1 VKREQRDEINA
12 VTQKPAAE
20 KVDLYNSAYG
30 NYGAEVYRQ
39 IRVETY
45 GEDLGQTSW
54 VTTDESAEIMRLL
67 ALTRDSHVLEIGSG
81 SGRYALQVASTTG
94 CRVLGVDIN
103 EPGVQNANQLAVAEN
118 VAERVKFEKCDATQ
132 PLRFSDASFDAVF
145 SNDVLCHISGRDK
158 LLRELRRVLKPGGRL
173 LFSDALVIGGV
184 ISHQEIAARSSIG
197 YFLFSPPGENERM
210 LREVGFVVVEAR
222 DTTANAS
229 QISKRWHDA
238 RAKRAEALT
247 RIEGQEN
254 FEGLQRFLSTVHRL
268 TSERRLRRLLYCAEQ
283 PC

>member
-1 VKREQRDEINA
+1 MKREQRDEIKA
-12 VTQKPAAE
+12 MTQKPAAE

-67 ALTRDSHVLEIGSG
+67 ALTRDSRVLEIGSG

-118 VAERVKFEKCDATQ
+118 LAERVKFENCDASQ

-145 SNDVLCHISGRDK
+145 SNDVLCHIPGRDK
-158 LLRELRRVLKPGGRL
+158 LLRELHRVLKPAGRL
-173 LFSDALVIGGV
+173 LFSDALVIGGL

-210 LREVGFVVVEAR
+210 LQEVGFVVVEAR
-222 DTTANAS
+222 DATANAS

-254 FEGLQRFLSTVHRL
+254 FAGLQRFLSTVHRL
-268 TSERRLRRLLYCAEQ
+268 TSERRLRRLLYCAER

>member
-1 VKREQRDEINA
+1 M
-12 VTQKPAAE
+12 TQKPAAE

-39 IRVETY
+39 IRVESY

-94 CRVLGVDIN
+94 CHVLGVDIN
-103 EPGVQNANQLAVAEN
+103 EPGVQNANQLAAAEN
-118 VAERVKFEKCDATQ
+118 LAERVKFEKCDASQ

-145 SNDVLCHISGRDK
+145 SNDVLCHIPGRDK

>member
-1 VKREQRDEINA
+1 VKRERRDEVKA
-12 VTQKPAAE
+12 MTQKPAAE

-67 ALTRDSHVLEIGSG
+67 VLTRDSHVLEIGSG

-103 EPGVQNANQLAVAEN
+103 EPGVQNANQLAAAEN
-118 VAERVKFEKCDATQ
+118 FAERVKFEKCDASQ

-145 SNDVLCHISGRDK
+145 SNDVLCHIPGRDK
-158 LLRELRRVLKPGGRL
+158 LLRELRRVLEPGGRL

-222 DTTANAS
+222 DATANAS

-238 RAKRAEALT
+238 RAKRAPALT